1 MRREHARS
9 TRTATPLRLF
19 HATILRKSPFCERHG
34 ARARCAPPHA
44 WAPPL
49 PVRVPKGRS
58 VEPQRAP
65 LRVLDVAP
73 TWHPRGTHVDRGG
86 SHLLAAACRFAPAPS
101 SLDLRSISA
110 RSRHPLPT
118 PLFNVPPGHA
128 EPARLPVS
136 ARRASPH
143 QLSSSRGVPLPTSSR
158 GTLER
163 HDGAQT
169 GEEDTDAREDDVEL
183 LLRLGGGAFVLKDSH
198 ERGEDVDES

>member
-110 RSRHPLPT
+110 RSPLGLAT
-118 PLFNVPPGHA
+118 LSPP
-128 EPARLPVS
+128 PSSTCLPVTRS
-136 ARRASPH
+136 PRASQYP
-143 QLSSSRGVPLPTSSR
+143 RGVPLPTSSAAHVACLSPR
-158 GTLER
+158 AHAAPLSDMTAPR
-163 HDGAQT
+163 P
-169 GEEDTDAREDDVEL
+169 ARKIPTPVRTML
-183 LLRLGGGAFVLKDSH
+183 NFFSVLVVAPLSSKIAMSA
-198 ERGEDVDES
+198 GKM